1 MISVSNRITPCSFWA
16 AAVYERDKS
25 WYDFAYFLDFG
36 KRTLEIREGKDIG
49 KEEQFDVGEENVH
62 IMSFDMLLADPDWI
76 CRYGR
81 ELGYPNMDGPI
92 DAPFY

>member
-1 MISVSNRITPCSFWA
+1 M
-16 AAVYERDKS
+16 
-25 WYDFAYFLDFG
+25 
-36 KRTLEIREGKDIG
+36 
-49 KEEQFDVGEENVH
+49 GEENVH